1 MKKLILAAFLLLHIG
16 VNAQNETQTLFNGGR
31 LKSWGLMVSPGLQT
45 TQILNEQAVFGQFK
59 AGLVLNESWTIGG
72 LVGATL
78 YDIYPNAMQAQFNVP
93 TDFSFYTY
101 GGFVEYRVRP
111 NRLLHVAFPLAL
123 GVYETDMDDRDF
135 GGPDFDG
142 PDFDNSY
149 GDDYR
154 MFIEPGINLELNLH
168 KYARLYAGVSYRAM
182 GGPIYRDA
190 QVPVPSNQFLVNAGL
205 KFGVFN
211 MASLKKK

>member
-1 MKKLILAAFLLLHIG
+1 MKKFILAYMLLLSFG
-16 VNAQNETQTLFNGGR
+16 VSAQNETQTLFNGGS

-78 YDIYPNAMQAQFNVP
+78 YELYPTAIQAQFNVP

-101 GGFVEYRVRP
+101 GGFVEYRIRP
-111 NRLLHVAFPLAL
+111 NRLLHLAFPVAL

-135 GGPDFDG
+135 GGPDFY
-142 PDFDNSY
+142 DNY

-154 MFIEPGINLELNLH
+154 MFIEPGVNLELNLH

-182 GGPIYRDA
+182 GGAFYRDA
-190 QVPVPSNQFLVNAGL
+190 QVPVPGNQFLVNAGL
-205 KFGVFN
+205 KFGVFD

>member
-1 MKKLILAAFLLLHIG
+1 MKKFILACMLLLSFG
-16 VNAQNETQTLFNGGR
+16 VNAQNETQTLFNGGS

-78 YDIYPNAMQAQFNVP
+78 YELYPTAIQAQFNMP

-135 GGPDFDG
+135 GGPDFD
-142 PDFDNSY
+142 DSY

-182 GGPIYRDA
+182 GGAFYRDA

-205 KFGVFN
+205 KFGVFD

>member
-1 MKKLILAAFLLLHIG
+1 MKKLILAAFLLLHTG
-16 VNAQNETQTLFNGGR
+16 VNAQNETQTLFNGGSI
-31 LKSWGLMVSPGLQT
+31 KSWGLMVSPGLQT

-78 YDIYPNAMQAQFNVP
+78 YEIYPAQNQLRMLAEL
-93 TDFSFYTY
+93 SFYTY

-111 NRLLHVAFPLAL
+111 NRLLHVAFPLAI
-123 GVYETDMDDRDF
+123 GVYETDMDGANGAGYDDI
-135 GGPDFDG
+135 
-142 PDFDNSY
+142 N

-154 MFIEPGINLELNLH
+154 MFIEPGINLEFNLH

-182 GGPIYRDA
+182 GGAFYRDA
-190 QVPVPSNQFLVNAGL
+190 QVPVPGSQFLINAGL

-211 MASLKKK
+211 MAGLKNK